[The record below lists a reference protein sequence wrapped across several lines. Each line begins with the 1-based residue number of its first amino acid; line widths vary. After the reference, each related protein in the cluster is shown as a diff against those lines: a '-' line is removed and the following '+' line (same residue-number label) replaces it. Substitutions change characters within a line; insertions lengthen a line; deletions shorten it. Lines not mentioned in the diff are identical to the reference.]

1 MDRNVTP
8 RMPWHDMTV
17 GMVGPIARDVA
28 RHFIQRWNFL
38 KASKGM
44 HRPTVPF
51 LMPKGEYV
59 AARDESAFKGT
70 CRVQM
75 LRSSAQWSSGI
86 EREHSIYN
94 AYMECI
100 SKSKHFVYIE
110 NQFFSKYAL
119 IPLPIMYLYS

>member
-1 MDRNVTP
+1 
-8 RMPWHDMTV
+8 MPWHDMTV

-38 KASKGM
+38 KTSKGM

-59 AARDESAFKGT
+59 AQRDESNFKGT
-70 CRVQM
+70 CKVQI

-100 SKSKHFVYIE
+100 SKSKHFIYIE
-110 NQFFSKYAL
+110 NQFFSKFYNTYKLL
-119 IPLPIMYLYS
+119 IIY